1 MSAAD
6 GLTADDGILLPYQ
19 RRWLEDRSQ
28 VKIIEK
34 SRRIG
39 ITWAEACDAVLCA
52 CASNGQDVWYM
63 SYNADMTQEFVAACA
78 DWAKALARALPEAG
92 ACSDVEEEMI
102 RDEDEDVRTYVIRF
116 ASGHRITGLPSRPTT
131 LRGRQGRAV
140 IDEAAFIRPTSGA
153 GAGASGDR
161 GRKLREVIKAALA
174 FLILGGE
181 ARIMSTHDGAENVFA
196 ELVNDTRAGRRPWSA
211 HRVTIDDAVA
221 DGLYRRV
228 VLPRTNARGAEPAV
242 WTAEGERAWLQGV
255 LDTYGEDADEELR
268 CIPAHGS
275 DRYFA
280 RALIE
285 RRMDLSLPVL
295 RFRQKPEFKMADERS
310 RRATTEEW
318 IRTELDPQIE
328 AAKRRWQTFSR
339 QHVYLSQ
346 DFARSADLSS
356 IFVAAETDRLG
367 LDAAVAVEM
376 RDIPFVEQFYV
387 VDYLMTACGVRN
399 GAVDARGNGQMIAEM
414 LAQKHR
420 GRVQEVMITRAT
432 YLEEMP
438 RYRSLYEDGLIVV
451 PQSAGILDDH
461 ANVREVGGVPT
472 IVARTRD
479 DDDGGQRHGDTAV
492 SGMLLSYAQHHDEGP
507 PQEMTYDPVDVTGRN
522 RWLGL
527 DAGGGYDDIDE
538 AEDMRGWRTISA

>member
-1 MSAAD
+1 MASQASSIPV
-6 GLTADDGILLPYQ
+6 GLPEDGILLPYQ
-19 RRWLEDRSQ
+19 RRWIGDRAK

-39 ITWAEACDAVLCA
+39 ITWAEAADAVTCA
-52 CASNGQDVWYM
+52 CAAGGMDVWYM

-78 DWAKALARALPEAG
+78 QWAKTLSRALPEAG
-92 ACSDVEEEMI
+92 SCSGVEEEMI

-131 LRGRQGRAV
+131 LRGRDGRAIV
-140 IDEAAFIRPTSGA
+140 DEAAFVRTTSGA
-153 GAGASGDR
+153 GAGAAGDR

-174 FLILGGE
+174 FLTWGGDVH
-181 ARIMSTHDGAENVFA
+181 IMSTHDGTENHFA
-196 ELVNDTRAGRRPWSA
+196 ELVGDARAGRRPSWTV
-211 HRVTIDDAVA
+211 HRVTIDDAVR
-221 DGLYRRV
+221 DGLYHA
-228 VLPRTNARGAEPAV
+228 VLARTNARRGTDEQ
-242 WTAEGERAWLQGV
+242 WTVEGERAWLQGL

-285 RRMDLSLPVL
+285 RRMDLALPVL
-295 RFRQKPEFKMADERS
+295 RFRQKPEFKMAGEGE

-318 IRTELDPQIE
+318 IRTVLDPQIA
-328 AAKRRWQTFSR
+328 AAKRRWAPFSR
-339 QHVYLSQ
+339 QHVYLGQ

-367 LDAAVAVEM
+367 LDVAVAVEM
-376 RDIPFVEQFYV
+376 SDIPFVEQFRV
-387 VDYLMTACGVRN
+387 VDHLMKACGVRN
-399 GAVDARGNGQMIAEM
+399 AALDARGNGQMIAEM
-414 LAQKHR
+414 LAQKYR
-420 GRVQEVMITRAT
+420 GRVEEVMITVTT

-438 RYRSLYEDGLIVV
+438 RYRALYEDGLIVV

-461 ANVREVGGVPT
+461 AGVREVGGVPR

-479 DDDGGQRHGDTAV
+479 DDGGKRHGDSAV
-492 SGMLLSYAQHHDEGP
+492 SGMLLSYAQRHDEGP
-507 PQEMTYDPVDVTGRN
+507 PQPATYEAVDVVDRK
-522 RWLGL
+522 RWV
-527 DAGGGYDDIDE
+527 A
-538 AEDMRGWRTISA
+538 